1 VILGPSIHY
10 ADAKGIESSDVSTSS
25 LYAALAAGKDA
36 KIPDT
41 AFTAWA
47 DVRLSL
53 HSIDRTDELGP
64 KRSIRSIHC

>member
-1 VILGPSIHY
+1 MILGPSIHY

-47 DVRLSL
+47 DVRPPL
-53 HSIDRTDELGP
+53 HSIYHAYKLGP
-64 KRSIRSIHC
+64 

>member
-47 DVRLSL
+47 DVRLPLIL
-53 HSIDRTDELGP
+53 H
-64 KRSIRSIHC
+64 

>member
-10 ADAKGIESSDVSTSS
+10 ADAEGIESSDVSTSS

-47 DVRLSL
+47 DVRFFRLF
-53 HSIDRTDELGP
+53 H
-64 KRSIRSIHC
+64 